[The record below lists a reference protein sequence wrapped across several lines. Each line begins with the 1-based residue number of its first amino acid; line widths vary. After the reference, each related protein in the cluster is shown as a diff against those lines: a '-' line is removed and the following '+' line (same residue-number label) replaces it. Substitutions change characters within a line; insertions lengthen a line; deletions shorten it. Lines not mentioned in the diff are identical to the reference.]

1 MLSFQNNITFKAP
14 TRKKEEIVLS
24 LTFTTF
30 LFSFTKNIKITKQTT
45 EQHVKFKLQRVQR
58 ENKKKAQVM
67 DIMCNVIMLEWR
79 HFLSISGRISP
90 MTS

>member
-30 LFSFTKNIKITKQTT
+30 LFSFTKNITKQTT

-67 DIMCNVIMLEWR
+67 DVKCNVIMLEWR